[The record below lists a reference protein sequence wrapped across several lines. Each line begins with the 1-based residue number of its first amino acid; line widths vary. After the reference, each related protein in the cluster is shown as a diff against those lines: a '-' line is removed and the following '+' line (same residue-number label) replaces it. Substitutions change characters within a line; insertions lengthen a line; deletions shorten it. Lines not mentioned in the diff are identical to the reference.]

1 MDLDDVVREARRQN
15 FTVEPTRNQHL
26 RFTPPDK
33 SRQPVTTGGTPSDKR
48 ALQNL
53 ISDLRRYAGFVWDR
67 RNGGG
72 GRK

>member
-15 FTVEPTRNQHL
+15 FTIEHTRNQHL
-26 RFTPPDK
+26 RFVPPDK
-33 SRQPVTTGGTPSDKR
+33 SRQAVTTGGTPSDKR

-67 RNGGG
+67 KG
-72 GRK
+72 GR